1 MEKITKET
9 KTEQWKKK
17 ETKIILCIK
26 KEIGQIKMKE
36 FKENIE
42 KSGLEI
48 RYNKEEIEI
57 KGSVRNIEKYFDVK
71 YRLMKIDNKE
81 YKECEDTFKIP
92 IIQEYIEGIVGKN
105 DKQVAKTYNRKTKI
119 GKINKQGK
127 IDMVNGETS
136 PSYYTPIQIGQLYKF
151 PKTGT
156 VKGKNIKLDG
166 KGQVISIIELGGGY
180 RQSDIN
186 TYFKYLGL
194 EIPTV
199 ISVSVDGAKNSP
211 SNANTAD
218 AEVALDIQIAGAIAP
233 KATIVVYFAPNTEIG
248 FYNGIK
254 AAINNTKYNSKII
267 SISWGAAEPTWSR
280 SSLTAYNNLFNL
292 ARSKGINIYCAS
304 GDNGYTDGLGNKPH
318 VDFPAS
324 SPHVISCGGTKVTG
338 STTITSETVWNN
350 SSSSATGGGVSSI
363 FPKPVYQKPFTI
375 PVEPISRF
383 VGRGVPDI
391 CAHAD
396 PTNGYLVY
404 IDGDFYVVGG
414 TSAVSP
420 LWSGLTALLN
430 QSFNTTLG
438 FMNALLYNYCSHGKY
453 CVNDILSG
461 NNGFFSAHRS
471 WDSCTGLGSPN
482 GTKIY
487 NTLHKLA

>member
-1 MEKITKET
+1 METR
-9 KTEQWKKK
+9 TEEWKNRQ
-17 ETKIILCIK
+17 TKIVLCVK
-26 KEIGQIKMKE
+26 KEIGKIKIGE
-36 FKENIE
+36 FIQSIKLN
-42 KSGLEI
+42 GLEI
-48 RYNKEEIEI
+48 ENKKEEIEI
-57 KGSVRNIEKYFDVK
+57 KGSVKNIEKYFDVK
-71 YRLMKIDNKE
+71 YKLVKINNEE
-81 YKECEDTFKIP
+81 YIECDDIFKIP
-92 IIQEYIEGIVGKN
+92 IIQEYIEGIVGTNNK
-105 DKQVAKTYNRKTKI
+105 KVGKTYHRKTKI
-119 GKINKQGK
+119 GKLNKEGK
-127 IDMVNGETS
+127 IDLVNAEAS
-136 PSYYTPIQIGQLYKF
+136 PSYYTPVQIGQLYKF
-151 PKTGT
+151 PKIGT

-186 TYFKYLGL
+186 TYFNYLGL
-194 EIPTV
+194 PIPTV
-199 ISVSVDGAKNSP
+199 VSVSVDGAINSP

-218 AEVALDIQIAGAIAP
+218 AEVALDIQIAAAIAP
-233 KATIVVYFAPNTEIG
+233 KATIVVYFAPNTDIG

-267 SISWGAAEPTWSR
+267 SISWGAPEPTWAR
-280 SSLTAYNNLFNL
+280 SSLKAYNNLFNL

-304 GDNGYTDGLGNKPH
+304 GDNGFTDGIGNKPH
-318 VDFPAS
+318 VDFPGS
-324 SPHVISCGGTKVTG
+324 SPHIISCGGTKITG
-338 STTITSETVWNN
+338 ATTITNETVWNN
-350 SSSSATGGGVSSI
+350 SSSSATGGGVSSF
-363 FPKPVYQKPFTI
+363 FPKPVYQKPFVI
-375 PVEPISRF
+375 PVEPTTRF

-438 FMNALLYNYCSHGKY
+438 FMNALLYNYCSNGKY
-453 CVNDILSG
+453 CVNDILIG

-487 NTLHKLA
+487 NTFHKLV